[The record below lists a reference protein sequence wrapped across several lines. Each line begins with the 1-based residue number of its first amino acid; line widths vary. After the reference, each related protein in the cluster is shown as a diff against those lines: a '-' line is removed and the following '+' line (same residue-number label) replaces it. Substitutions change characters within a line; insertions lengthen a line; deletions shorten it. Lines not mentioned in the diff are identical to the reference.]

1 MYFKVEYRHRIW
13 GSIMLAVIWTVAVG
27 GLFLWNSH
35 LSSTYSNSIAR
46 ADTIKA
52 FNKDQAF
59 RLWAANHGGVYMEAI
74 GDIQP
79 NPYMEH
85 IPDRDVMTASG
96 RLLTLV
102 NPATMIGLIMKDFDK
117 LYGIRGQLVSLD
129 PLNSDNLA
137 DEWESKAITAFKAG
151 EKEVGEFTTTE
162 GQDYYRMI
170 RPMKANKLC
179 LKCHA
184 IQGYKVGDV
193 LGGVGIRVPMQPYH
207 EQLNAIFNGN
217 VLSHGLT
224 WLLGMFGLTAWHVR
238 GIRNIRKQSTT
249 QSELAI
255 AQISS
260 EIKSDFMSSMSHE
273 LRTPLNAI
281 IGFSSTMKAEIFGP
295 VGSEKNQEYLDDIH
309 YSGQHLLE
317 LINDIL
323 DISAIEAGALKLDI
337 GNVDLHRV
345 IEDSLRLIQPR
356 ADKEQ
361 VAVTASYALS
371 RPEIQADERRLRQV
385 LLNLLSNAV
394 KFTPAGGEVTIDAQ
408 SNADGSMTITITDDG
423 IGMDK
428 EDLTLALSRFGQV
441 DTELHRKTDG
451 TGLGLPLT
459 KDLVELHGGKLLIC
473 SEKDQGTMI
482 KIMLPQ
488 S

>member
-1 MYFKVEYRHRIW
+1 MYFKLEYRHRIW

-35 LSSTYSNSIAR
+35 LSNTYSNNLAR
-46 ADTIKA
+46 ADAIKA
-52 FNKDQAF
+52 FNKDQAL
-59 RLWAANHGGVYMEAI
+59 RQWAANHGGVYMEAL
-74 GDIQP
+74 GDIEP
-79 NPYMEH
+79 NPFMEH
-85 IPDRDVMTASG
+85 IPDRDVMTSSG

-102 NPATMIGLIMKDFDK
+102 NPATMVRLIMKEYDK
-117 LYGIRGQLVSLD
+117 LYGVRGRLVSLE
-129 PLNSDNLA
+129 PLNSDNQA
-137 DEWESKAITAFKAG
+137 DEWESNAINAFKAG
-151 EKEVGEFTTTE
+151 QIEVGEFTSSDN
-162 GQDYYRMI
+162 QDYFRMI
-170 RPMKANKLC
+170 RPMKASKVC

-184 IQGYKVGDV
+184 IQGYEVGDV
-193 LGGVGIRVPMQPYH
+193 LGGVGIKVPMAPYH

-217 VLSHGLT
+217 IISHGLT
-224 WLLGMFGLTAWHVR
+224 WLLGIFGLTAWHIR
-238 GIRNIRKQSTT
+238 GIRNIRKQSST
-249 QSELAI
+249 QSKLAT

-260 EIKSDFMSSMSHE
+260 KIKSDFMSSMSHE

-295 VGSEKNQEYLDDIH
+295 VGSDKNREYLDDIH

-323 DISAIEAGALKLDI
+323 DISAIEAGALKLEL

-345 IEDSLRLIQPR
+345 IEDSVRLILPR
-356 ADKEQ
+356 AHKEE
-361 VAVTASYALS
+361 VTITASYALS

-394 KFTPAGGEVTIDAQ
+394 KFTPAGGEVTIDAH

-423 IGMDK
+423 IGMDA
-428 EDLTLALSRFGQV
+428 EDLTLALSKFGQV

-459 KDLVELHGGKLLIC
+459 KDLVELHGGELIIC
-473 SEKDQGTMI
+473 SERDQGTMI
-482 KIMLPQ
+482 KIMLPKF
-488 S
+488 